1 MLKLG
6 IGKSGFSNPALI
18 LAQMAEFRYREMKFM
33 SGDKVFVD
41 TNILVYAY
49 DISAGIRHETAKKLL
64 AGLWN
69 SGLGVISTQV
79 LQEFYV
85 TVTRKLPKAIDPQIA
100 KEIAT
105 DLLEWEV
112 VTIEGPM
119 ILYAIELNQKH
130 SFSFWDSLI
139 IAAAEKAGC
148 SCMLSEDL
156 SSGRTIG
163 KIKIKNPFGSAD
175 GC

>member
-1 MLKLG
+1 
-6 IGKSGFSNPALI
+6 
-18 LAQMAEFRYREMKFM
+18 M
-33 SGDKVFVD
+33 SGDNVFVD

-85 TVTRKLPKAIDPQIA
+85 TVTRKLPKAIDSKIA
-100 KEIAT
+100 KEIVT

-119 ILYAIELNQKH
+119 ILDAIELSQKH

-139 IAAAEKAGC
+139 IAAAEKADC
-148 SCMLSEDL
+148 TLLLSEDL
-156 SSGRTIG
+156 SSGTSIG
-163 KIKIKNPFGSAD
+163 KIKIKNPFETTEGR
-175 GC
+175 

>member
-1 MLKLG
+1 
-6 IGKSGFSNPALI
+6 
-18 LAQMAEFRYREMKFM
+18 M

-49 DISAGIRHETAKKLL
+49 DISAEVRHETAKKLL

-85 TVTRKLPKAIDPQIA
+85 TATRKLPKVIDPRIA
-100 KEIAT
+100 KEIVT

-119 ILYAIELNQKH
+119 IIAAMELNQKH

-139 IAAAEKAGC
+139 IAAAEMA
-148 SCMLSEDL
+148 SCTLLLSEDL

-163 KIKIKNPFGSAD
+163 KLKINNPF
-175 GC
+175 

>member
-1 MLKLG
+1 
-6 IGKSGFSNPALI
+6 
-18 LAQMAEFRYREMKFM
+18 M
-33 SGDKVFVD
+33 SANKTFID

-49 DISAGIRHETAKKLL
+49 DVSAGIRHETAKKLL

-85 TVTRKLPKAIDPQIA
+85 TITRKLPKAINPRIA
-100 KEIAT
+100 KEIVT

-119 ILYAIELNQKH
+119 ILDAMELNQKH

-148 SCMLSEDL
+148 TLLLSEDL
-156 SSGRTIG
+156 ASGRSIG
-163 KIKIKNPFGSAD
+163 KIKIKNPFETAGIV
-175 GC
+175 

>member
-1 MLKLG
+1 M
-6 IGKSGFSNPALI
+6 KS
-18 LAQMAEFRYREMKFM
+18 M
-33 SGDKVFVD
+33 SVHKAFID

-64 AGLWN
+64 ASLWN

-85 TVTRKLPKAIDPQIA
+85 TITRKLPKAIDPRIA
-100 KEIAT
+100 KEIVT

-119 ILYAIELNQKH
+119 ILNAMELNQKH

-148 SCMLSEDL
+148 ALLLSEDL
-156 SSGRTIG
+156 ASGRSIG
-163 KIKIKNPFGSAD
+163 QIKIKNPFETAD
-175 GC
+175 IV